1 MLPEA
6 KKLDLDMSFAV
17 KLYTGKWPV
26 AVFLIRLHEQCGN
39 RVNQNENSFHVTDD
53 VTRMI
58 YHEAGREGSSGWG
71 DAAGDMRTIRRGKL
85 LRLKE
90 TTDSLLG
97 RLEAGDGNNEEK
109 GKNPFRDY
117 SDRDGCG
124 VRGSARPGEG
134 L

>member
-1 MLPEA
+1 MQMRKTL
-6 KKLDLDMSFAV
+6 
-17 KLYTGKWPV
+17 
-26 AVFLIRLHEQCGN
+26 
-39 RVNQNENSFHVTDD
+39 HVTND
-53 VTRMI
+53 VTEKK
-58 YHEAGREGSSGWG
+58 YHSAGREGSSGWG
-71 DAAGDMRTIRRGKL
+71 DAAGDMQTIRRGKL

-124 VRGSARPGEG
+124 VRGSAGPGEG